1 MEITKKDIDS
11 LNAVLTVAVKE
22 EDYSGK
28 VQKIL
33 TDYRKTAN
41 IPGFRKGHVPMGM
54 VKKQYGKAVLVEEV
68 NKILQEALHNYLTE
82 EKLDVLGNPLPKN
95 DTQIDWD
102 TPDFSFDF
110 ELGLSPQFEVDV
122 VGKKAINHYNIVADD
137 KMINDQVTSIRKQYG
152 KLIAKNEVE
161 KNDEITGVFT
171 SEEKGIDKNTSFPLE
186 IIKGKTQVKK
196 FIGAKVGDVLVLKT
210 KGLFADDH
218 QNQTYLDVSN
228 DEAQGLDIEVNFE
241 IKEVNQREMAEL
253 NQDFFDKIFG
263 KDLVKTEKELKA
275 KIKEDAERQFVQ
287 QSDQKLMDEVVE
299 SLISN
304 TKFDLPGEFLTRWI
318 QSSGEKPMTEEEAKV
333 EYEKSEKGLRFQLIE
348 GKIRKDNDIQ
358 VSFEELKDHSK
369 NLIKDQMAQYGQA
382 NPSEEELDSIAAR
395 IMSNQEEVKKLSEQL
410 NSQKLLKFFKETTKL
425 KTKEITYDKFIKEA
439 YS

>member
-54 VKKQYGKAVLVEEV
+54 VKKQYGKSVLVEEV

-122 VGKKAINHYNIVADD
+122 VGKKAINHYNIFADD

-171 SEEKGIDKNTSFPLE
+171 NEEKGIDKNTSFPLE

-228 DEAQGLDIEVNFE
+228 DESQGLDIEVNFE

-253 NQDFFDKIFG
+253 IKIFSIRF
-263 KDLVKTEKELKA
+263 LEK
-275 KIKEDAERQFVQ
+275 I
-287 QSDQKLMDEVVE
+287 
-299 SLISN
+299 
-304 TKFDLPGEFLTRWI
+304 
-318 QSSGEKPMTEEEAKV
+318 
-333 EYEKSEKGLRFQLIE
+333 
-348 GKIRKDNDIQ
+348 
-358 VSFEELKDHSK
+358 
-369 NLIKDQMAQYGQA
+369 
-382 NPSEEELDSIAAR
+382 
-395 IMSNQEEVKKLSEQL
+395 
-410 NSQKLLKFFKETTKL
+410 
-425 KTKEITYDKFIKEA
+425 
-439 YS
+439 

>member
-33 TDYRKTAN
+33 TNYRKTAN

-95 DTQIDWD
+95 DTEIDWD
-102 TPDFSFDF
+102 TPNFSFDF
-110 ELGLSPQFEVDV
+110 ELGLSPKFEVDV
-122 VGKKAINHYNIVADD
+122 VGKKSITHYNIVADD

-161 KNDEITGVFT
+161 MNDEITGVFIN
-171 SEEKGIDKNTSFPLE
+171 EEKGIDKNTSFPLE
-186 IIKGKTQVKK
+186 IIKGKTQAKK
-196 FIGAKVGDVLVLKT
+196 FIGANVGDVLVLKT

-218 QNQTYLDVSN
+218 QNQTYLDVSH
-228 DEAQGLDIEVNFE
+228 DDAHGLDINVNFE
-241 IKEVNQREMAEL
+241 IKEVNKREMAEL
-253 NQDFFDKIFG
+253 NQDLFDKIFG
-263 KDLVKTEKELKA
+263 KDVVKSEEELKA
-275 KIKEDAERQFVQ
+275 KIKEDAERQFIQ

-304 TKFDLPGEFLTRWI
+304 TKFDLPGEFLIRWI
-318 QSSGEKPMTEEEAKV
+318 QSSGKSPMTEEEAKV

-358 VSFEELKDHSK
+358 VSFDELKDHSK
-369 NLIKDQMAQYGQA
+369 NLIKGQMAQYGQA

-395 IMSNQEEVKKLSEQL
+395 IMSNEEEVKRLSEQL
-410 NSQKLLKFFKETTKL
+410 NSQKLLNFFKKTTKL
-425 KTKEITYDKFIKEA
+425 KTKEIAYDKFINEVHG
-439 YS
+439 